1 MEQVNIRL
9 AQKEDAA
16 AILAIYAPYITDTTI
31 TFEYEIPTL
40 TAFRRRIEE
49 IIAFYPYLVC
59 EINGQIVGYAYA
71 HRQLERAAYQWNAE
85 LSVYVAQHNH
95 GKKIGTALYNAL
107 SELLAWQNVQN
118 LYAIITLPNE
128 KSVALHTARGFVP
141 IGVFHHTGYKHG
153 AWHDTVWMEKILN
166 ASSDPPLPLR
176 SIYEVPQQQ
185 IEVIL
190 QKNTSLVQAKK

>member
-1 MEQVNIRL
+1 MLFRTVRG
-9 AQKEDAA
+9 EDIPA
-16 AILAIYAPYITDTTI
+16 LLKIYAQYIDTPV
-31 TFEYEIPTL
+31 TFEYALPSAAEFSERV
-40 TAFRRRIEE
+40 AAVA
-49 IIAFYPYLVC
+49 AFYPWLVC
-59 EINGQIVGYAYA
+59 EEGGECVGYAYA

-190 QKNTSLVQAKK
+190 QKNTALVQAKK